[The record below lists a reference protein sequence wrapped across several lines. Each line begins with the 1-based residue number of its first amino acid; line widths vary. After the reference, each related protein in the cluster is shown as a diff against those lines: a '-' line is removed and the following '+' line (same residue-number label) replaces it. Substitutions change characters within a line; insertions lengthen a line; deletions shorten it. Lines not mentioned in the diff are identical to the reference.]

1 MGKYIFLPLCAAG
14 FYLFVLSPVVKRV
27 GEHIEAVSSSGQF
40 PHGTP
45 LRTHY
50 LHFAPLDNVLQ
61 FFVSFFLQFCDGS
74 TPHTTAFTAY
84 FMLAGPLPNLVI
96 WQIEGA
102 RERARGG
109 LLR

>member
-1 MGKYIFLPLCAAG
+1 MAKYLFLPFFVVG
-14 FYLFVLSPVVKRV
+14 FYLFMLSPISLRV
-27 GEHIEAVSSSGQF
+27 REHIGAVSSSGLF

-50 LHFAPLDNVLQ
+50 LHFAPLDRLLR
-61 FFVSFFLQFCDGS
+61 FFGGFFLQFCDGS

-84 FMLAGPLPNLVI
+84 FLLAGPLPNLVI